1 MQDGRALPGG
11 IIKVDSFLN
20 HQLDPNLMME
30 VAKEFAR
37 RLEGRKINK
46 IIISELEDISKK
58 YAQPRR
64 TMFLYDIQETVEVE
78 EEVVESV
85 PMNVFFTREGY
96 FKKITPKSLRM
107 ANEQKLKEN
116 DVVIQQT
123 ESTNN
128 TELLFF
134 TSQCQVYKTR
144 CSDFPDTK
152 ASVLGD
158 YVPARLGMDEGEVP
172 VYMAVIPA
180 YTGMML
186 FAFEN
191 GKIARVDMAA
201 YETKQNRKKLVG
213 AYSDKAPLTAMLYL
227 PQEAEILLT
236 SSSGRMLLFSTAS
249 IQSKSTRSTQG
260 VAVMN
265 VKRGQRVVSMRLYR
279 QGDLKKP
286 ERYRKSLPALGAT
299 PAAEDME
306 GEQLHM

>member
-1 MQDGRALPGG
+1 
-11 IIKVDSFLN
+11 
-20 HQLDPNLMME
+20 
-30 VAKEFAR
+30 
-37 RLEGRKINK
+37 
-46 IIISELEDISKK
+46 
-58 YAQPRR
+58 
-64 TMFLYDIQETVEVE
+64 
-78 EEVVESV
+78 
-85 PMNVFFTREGY
+85 
-96 FKKITPKSLRM
+96 
-107 ANEQKLKEN
+107 
-116 DVVIQQT
+116 
-123 ESTNN
+123 
-128 TELLFF
+128 
-134 TSQCQVYKTR
+134 
-144 CSDFPDTK
+144 
-152 ASVLGD
+152 
-158 YVPARLGMDEGEVP
+158 
-172 VYMAVIPA
+172 MAVIPA
-180 YTGMML
+180 YTGMMM

-299 PAAEDME
+299 PAPEDME